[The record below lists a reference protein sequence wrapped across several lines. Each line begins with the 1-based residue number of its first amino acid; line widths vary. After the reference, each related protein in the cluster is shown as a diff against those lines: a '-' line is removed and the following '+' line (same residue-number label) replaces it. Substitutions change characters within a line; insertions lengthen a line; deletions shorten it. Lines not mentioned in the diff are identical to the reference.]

1 MKNPRI
7 FYICFVICGLLK
19 KTVTPCSLR
28 QSPVP
33 PNTFLQTL
41 LQCEELEPD
50 AKL

>member
-1 MKNPRI
+1 MKKTELC
-7 FYICFVICGLLK
+7 YVCFVTYGLLQK
-19 KTVTPCSLR
+19 PVTPCLLR

-41 LQCEELEPD
+41 LQCEELEAD